1 MNQIF
6 TGWTFN
12 SPWLE
17 DYLVFDAAAATNASL
32 PQLFDGAFSNTNGG
46 GGTWTFYDNAID
58 AYNAAIS
65 QGHYDLLRT
74 SATGGRDS
82 INDVTTYTFTNA
94 ETLIFVVPDYDLGDN
109 AGGVSVVISPA
120 IVPVLNIS
128 QSGNTVTVYWENVS
142 GWTLQQNNNLTNTG
156 TWSVNS
162 SWTTTNGTNY
172 LNLTPPTGN
181 LFFRLTQP

>member
-17 DYLVFDAAAATNASL
+17 DYLVFDAAAATNTSL

-65 QGHYDLLRT
+65 QGYYDLLRT

-94 ETLIFVVPDYDLGDN
+94 ETLIFVVPDYGLGDN

-142 GWTLQQNNNLTNTG
+142 GWTLQQNNNLANTG